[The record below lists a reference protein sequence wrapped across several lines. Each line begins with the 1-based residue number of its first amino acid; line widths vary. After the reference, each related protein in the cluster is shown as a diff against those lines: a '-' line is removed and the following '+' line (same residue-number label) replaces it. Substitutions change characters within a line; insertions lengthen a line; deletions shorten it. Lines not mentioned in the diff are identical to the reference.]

1 MKRIAMTVAAVAAF
15 GAVGLYGLHAMAQ
28 GMGPG
33 TGMGPGMMMGGQGRG
48 PMMGAYDQGW
58 FDALKKKLAI
68 TSAQEKAWDAYVAA
82 AQANAKSM
90 IDTHNSIDFEAVQKM
105 APKDQVDFMRKMHE
119 TRLDQMT
126 SVIEARDAL
135 FKVLDDKQ
143 QKTAQTAL
151 GSYGMGYGGMMMG
164 PGMMGYGGMP
174 CFGQTQPPAA
184 K

>member
-1 MKRIAMTVAAVAAF
+1 MKRITMTVVAAAF
-15 GAVGLYGLHAMAQ
+15 GIVGLYGLHAMAQ

-33 TGMGPGMMMGGQGRG
+33 YGMGPGM
-48 PMMGAYDQGW
+48 MMGAYDQGW

-68 TSAQEKAWDAYVAA
+68 SSAQEKAWDAYVAA

-105 APKDQVDFMRKMHE
+105 APKEQIDFMRKMHE

-143 QKTAQTAL
+143 QKIAQTAL
-151 GSYGMGYGGMMMG
+151 GGYGMGFGGMMMG
-164 PGMMGYGGMP
+164 QGMMGYGGMP
-174 CFGQTQPPAA
+174 CFGQAQAPTT